1 MLVNYDEL
9 NKDIEENNAFYRF
22 KEPTMVPT
30 FFPTYKKKE
39 DRPVLDINDLHNWL
53 TKTYRIKYKVPW
65 YKSIKHESV

>member
-9 NKDIEENNAFYRF
+9 YKDMEENNVFYRF

-39 DRPVLDINDLHNWL
+39 TRPKVGFENLHTWL
-53 TKTYRIKYKVPW
+53 T
-65 YKSIKHESV
+65 